1 MTLFLDMKKII
12 FYLILAIFIG
22 WGGAALAAPVENHSY
37 LGKALYLKERP
48 TEFWVVNA
56 SNKKRSLVSLK
67 NYKDLLLAQKERFSG
82 INERDFARIV
92 KGDKELLARF
102 NGRIL
107 LRVERHGAAWG
118 VFNDKLHDLSNAESF
133 LKKLHYLATPVSADA
148 LARIHKVGLSES
160 LDQYSSY
167 EHTKIKT
174 DQGTFS
180 VDIIKIDLADPNL
193 KIVTATADKDDC
205 QKNCAAKSLGDYV
218 FANNAF
224 AALNGTYFCA
234 GGGCGARNY
243 YFSPVYDSASDK
255 LINESQLKYWTTGPM
270 MVFDS
275 NNRFYYFKDSRE
287 FGSVKQFEQ
296 QAGAS
301 LQAALGNKPRLI
313 EDKKNILIEWDID
326 AKQRDGKYLRNA
338 IGYKDNGTKGK
349 GEVYLVVVY
358 RATIDNLATVMKQL
372 DVDYAL
378 NLDGGASAAM
388 FYNDE
393 YMVGPGRD
401 IPNAILFSKKND

>member
-1 MTLFLDMKKII
+1 MKKYI
-12 FYLILAIFIG
+12 FYLILAIIIG
-22 WGGAALAAPVENHSY
+22 WGSAASAAPAEEAGY
-37 LGKALYLKERP
+37 LNKALYTKERP
-48 TEFWVVNA
+48 QEFWVVNSA
-56 SNKKRSLVSLK
+56 TKKRSLVQSDSYKALLLGQKSRFAGITEKDFNRVLK
-67 NYKDLLLAQKERFSG
+67 KDKDLLERF
-82 INERDFARIV
+82 E
-92 KGDKELLARF
+92 
-102 NGRIL
+102 GRIL

-118 VFNDKLHDLSNAESF
+118 IFSGELYDLSNADSF
-133 LKKLHYLATPVSADA
+133 FKNLKQVATLVSADS
-148 LARIHKVGLSES
+148 LARIHKEGLTES

-167 EHTKIKT
+167 EHSKVKT
-174 DQGTFS
+174 EQGTFS
-180 VDIIKIDLADPNL
+180 VDIIKINLADPDL
-193 KIVTATADKDDC
+193 KIITATADKSDC

-218 FANNAF
+218 VANKAF

-243 YFSPVYDSASDK
+243 YFFPVYDSATGK
-255 LINESQLKYWTTGPM
+255 LINESQLKYWTTGPIM
-270 MVFDS
+270 AFDV

-287 FGSVKQFEQ
+287 FGSLDQFEK
-296 QAGAS
+296 QAGVP

-313 EDKKNILIEWDID
+313 EEKKNILIEWEID

-338 IGYKDNGTKGK
+338 IGYKDNGTKGQ

-372 DVDYAL
+372 GMDYAL

-401 IPNAILFSKKND
+401 IPNAILFSKKNGQ